1 MFILQ
6 QQKKLMKKILLLILL
21 LPFISLSQN
30 CNTYFLN
37 LSDSLGDGWNGNI
50 ISIADSTGLTIFSTT
65 LDSGFASVDSI
76 CLDHACYTITCGGGT
91 GQSEISWNITSNNGI
106 VLFSSGSPSVDTI
119 CFPYN
124 CTPSTESFENLPIS
138 WTNGIYSGFGQ
149 TTDLPWIRNQGG
161 TPTPSTGPGS
171 AFEGSWYMYLEC
183 AAFPTGSYATL
194 TSECVDISSYSNMH
208 LSFAY
213 NMNGVGIGELRVEV
227 SNDGGSSWTTEWSKN
242 GNNGPLWYEAHVD
255 LSHYSTYIMVRFV
268 GEVGVGTLGD
278 IAIDYV
284 RFQDPYAGCMDTY
297 ASNYDPNAIVDDGS
311 CDYSNCTQLTLSMW
325 DSFGDGWNGNIFRLT
340 ASDGTIIWVETLTQ
354 FPNGAYGTANICVP
368 HDCYTIFCGGGQWQS
383 EVYWELSDS
392 YGNILRSGGAPFNG
406 LICTPISYGCTDPL
420 ATNFDSNA
428 SIDDGSCI
436 YPIPIVSGSLT
447 NISCNGQ
454 NDGSVDL
461 TVSGGVPPISF
472 LWSNGATSEDIYN
485 LSPGVYSVLVT
496 DNIGQTDSAAFT
508 VLEPDVF
515 ASNYVIIDATGTGT
529 NDGAIYS
536 FVSGGTQPYNYF
548 WLSSYGNDTTPNF
561 VDIPAGSYTS
571 YIIDDNGC
579 FIFVSLN
586 VGIDSSS
593 SGCMDPL
600 AFNYDTDALVDDS
613 SCVYVG
619 CTDVNA
625 DNYFSLAT
633 IDDGSCYY
641 CNPPNSSP
649 FSLSTNWI
657 TDTKAE
663 ISWENMN
670 DECNMVWKYY
680 VRYRELGSPN
690 WITKSAGVGNGL
702 CNSGLTTT
710 VKTLQN
716 LNPGTT
722 YEYKMKTFYCGG
734 TSSTYSSPEQFTT
747 AGDCP
752 PMAYLNVTTF
762 NSNHQKARFNWNTYE
777 PYVFARIALRVDVPG
792 SNWQT
797 AGGFG
802 VYYPNVSVNKFGLVA
817 GESYRAQGRT
827 FCDSNIT
834 SYRSSWT
841 NPIFWTQPAAVRIG
855 SNSNINNF
863 DIYPNPTKDIF
874 NISFTSEII
883 QNIKI
888 RIYNVIGAEIF
899 SEIKESFIGDYS
911 KQFNLENFEKGIY
924 IIEIKTQN
932 NIINKKIVLQ

>member
-1 MFILQ
+1 
-6 QQKKLMKKILLLILL
+6 MKKFLLSLFL
-21 LPFISLSQN
+21 LPFISFSQN
-30 CNTYFLN
+30 CNNFLIHLN
-37 LSDSLGDGWNGNI
+37 DSLGDGWNGNY
-50 ISIADSTGLTIFSTT
+50 ISIIDSIGNTLYSAT
-65 LDSGFASVDSI
+65 LDSGSYRLDSV
-76 CLDHACYTITCGGGT
+76 CLPDDCYTIVCDSGT
-91 GQSEISWNITSNNGI
+91 SQSEVLWWISDEYDRPTGI
-106 VLFSSGSPSVDTI
+106 FGGAPYNDTI
-119 CFPYN
+119 CLTSN
-124 CTPSTESFENLPIS
+124 CTPPFESFEILPIT
-138 WTNGIYSGFGQ
+138 WTNGVYTGFGQ
-149 TTDLPWIRNQGG
+149 TTDLPWVRNQGS
-161 TPTPSTGPGS
+161 TPTFNTGPTQTWWGN
-171 AFEGSWYMYLEC
+171 WYMYLEC
-183 AAFPTGSYATL
+183 GSFPAGSYATL
-194 TSECVDISSYSNMH
+194 TANCVNPSNYSNLH
-208 LSFAY
+208 LSFQYHMYGATT
-213 NMNGVGIGELRVEV
+213 GELKVEV
-227 SNDGGSSWTTEWSKN
+227 STDGGLTWVTEWSRA
-242 GNNGPLWYEAHVD
+242 GEQGFAWWVAHVD
-255 LSHYSTYIMVRFV
+255 LSHYTTEIMVRM
-268 GEVGVGTLGD
+268 VGVVGSSNTGD
-278 IAIDYV
+278 IAIDFL
-284 RFQDPYAGCMDTY
+284 RLHDPTGGCKDPT
-297 ASNYDPNAIVDDGS
+297 ADNYDQYAEIDDGS
-311 CDYSNCTQLTLSMW
+311 CTYTNCTFLTLNLY
-325 DSFGDGWNGNIFRLT
+325 DSFGDGWNGNWIT
-340 ASDGTIIWVETLTQ
+340 ISSNGTTFYTNTIWPI
-354 FPNGAYGTANICVP
+354 PNGYFYTQTICVP
-368 HDCYTIFCGGGQWQS
+368 NDECYSLTVDGGIWQNEIS
-383 EVYWELSDS
+383 WEIVDTN
-392 YGNILRSGGAPFNG
+392 GIIVRSGGAPFSG
-406 LICTPISYGCTDPL
+406 GFCLPFVYGCTDIL
-420 ATNFDSNA
+420 ATNYDSLA
-428 SIDDGSCI
+428 TIDDGSCTFPLPSI
-436 YPIPIVSGSLT
+436 TANVN

-454 NDGSVDL
+454 NDGSINL
-461 TVSGGVPPISF
+461 TVNGGVLPLSF
-472 LWSNGATSEDIYN
+472 QWSNGSNSEDIYN
-485 LSPGVYSVLVT
+485 LSAGVYSVLVT
-496 DNIGQTDSAAFT
+496 DDIGQTDSAAFT
-508 VLEPDVF
+508 VSEPDVF
-515 ASNYVIIDATGTGT
+515 ASDYVIIDASGVGI

-536 FVSGGTQPYNYF
+536 FVSGGTQPYDYY

-579 FIFVSLN
+579 FIFVSLS

-593 SGCMDPL
+593 NGCTDPL
-600 AFNYDTDALVDDS
+600 AFNYDSDALVDDG
-613 SCVYVG
+613 SCVYIG

-702 CNSGLTTT
+702 CNSVLTTT

-817 GESYRAQGRT
+817 GESYRALGRT

-874 NISFTSEII
+874 YISFTSEIT